1 MIDPDEISVMNKMLY
16 VIMAI
21 AMVVVALDL
30 LVWRP

>member
-21 AMVVVALDL
+21 ALIVVSLDL